1 MEREDHP
8 MMRREL
14 FVAFCDSGGREFADA
29 DAAEEDNVEAR
40 GIPIQL
46 EELNQ

>member
-1 MEREDHP
+1 VIQEAE
-8 MMRREL
+8 
-14 FVAFCDSGGREFADA
+14 EFADA